1 MSILLWW
8 GKSSASTVVAQPFR
22 EPLSIWGLGLK
33 PPRSKYELENELAI
47 ISAILHYYYS

>member
-8 GKSSASTVVAQPFR
+8 GKSGAAPPPTQPFR

-33 PPRSKYELENELAI
+33 PPRPKYELENELAI